1 MLIPTLIALFIPCRW
16 EADGCVP
23 ASREKCENT
32 PLLLAFTPV
41 SCSLVCSPCC
51 AGPPAALLAPP
62 PWVTELIYYTC
73 VITFTPFL
81 GATAKIQ
88 ASKEHDMNR
97 LFRETIVVFSSNTST
112 FILLLEQLL
121 NSHWSLLVTLVLSWL
136 NLFLVASKII
146 LINIPLYNL
155 KGTFL

>member
-1 MLIPTLIALFIPCRW
+1 MGSRWLCTGKQREMQEYTVNARIRSCFLFFCLLSVLCR
-16 EADGCVP
+16 
-23 ASREKCENT
+23 
-32 PLLLAFTPV
+32 
-41 SCSLVCSPCC
+41 
-51 AGPPAALLAPP
+51 PPAALLAPP
-62 PWVTELIYYTC
+62 PWVTELTYYTC

-88 ASKEHDMNR
+88 TSKKHDMNR
-97 LFRETIVVFSSNTST
+97 LFRETTVVFSSNTSM

-146 LINIPLYNL
+146 LIDIPLYNL
-155 KGTFL
+155 KGTFLQLTE

>member
-1 MLIPTLIALFIPCRW
+1 MIISEHMLIPTLIALFIPCRW

-121 NSHWSLLVTLVLSWL
+121 NSHWSLLVTLVLS
-136 NLFLVASKII
+136 
-146 LINIPLYNL
+146 
-155 KGTFL
+155 

>member
-1 MLIPTLIALFIPCRW
+1 MGSRWLCTSKQREMWEYTLAACIHSCFLFSCLLPVLCW
-16 EADGCVP
+16 SPSSP
-23 ASREKCENT
+23 ACPSTMGDRINILYLCDYL
-32 PLLLAFTPV
+32 P
-41 SCSLVCSPCC
+41 
-51 AGPPAALLAPP
+51 
-62 PWVTELIYYTC
+62 
-73 VITFTPFL
+73 PFL

>member
-16 EADGCVP
+16 GADGCVP
-23 ASREKCENT
+23 ASREECENT
-32 PLLLAFTPV
+32 PLMLAFAPV
-41 SCSLVCSPCC
+41 SCSFVCCPCY

-88 ASKEHDMNR
+88 TSKEHDMNR
-97 LFRETIVVFSSNTST
+97 LFRETVVVFSSNTSM

-136 NLFLVASKII
+136 NLFLVAPKII
-146 LINIPLYNL
+146 LIDIPLYNL